1 LQVNFE
7 TNYIFLLPP
16 LSVYF
21 GFSFGPES
29 TGNTNRQQMHK
40 NSALLG
46 NGGTSKSTECLA
58 LEPSELLL
66 IDYHCNGLTTATFTG
81 AESNNLASGYTYHHH
96 HHHHHIPQQ
105 QHMHPQLHQQLH
117 HLQGLPVG
125 TRSTMPAASGV
136 GGGSGQS
143 IGGSSTSSGASA
155 SVHELQLHQF
165 ASSHHH
171 HLQQSTIHAS
181 QQSQQSQQQPQSHP
195 LLATSA
201 CPINGAQLQM
211 QYGALLNQTYLH
223 NYMTSSL
230 NAMSPSIPWMPHQR
244 AASMYSCHSD
254 TTNTT
259 NTTSSDSELDL
270 NGLNEGLVDDD
281 DDDLNEEE
289 LSKLALNADELLYNN
304 LLLTNNNNN
313 LINNLISNHKPP
325 SNQLLHLRQV
335 LEKNALDRTDEDNET
350 ILNYINSLNAFDKYD
365 QATKKQ
371 LASVMIL
378 AIIENPFTVILT
390 HNETLDSFCCLIH
403 GTVEHLY
410 SASDTYGRSPMHN
423 SKILHPGD
431 IFGITEPT
439 METIYFEGI
448 MKTLTPFCWFLCV
461 TQLDFYRI
469 LSTTVR
475 LCFHYGTNVDS
486 TLISYIVQS
495 RNLKL

>member
-1 LQVNFE
+1 MLTLVFV
-7 TNYIFLLPP
+7 YIFI
-16 LSVYF
+16 SF
-21 GFSFGPES
+21 HSFGPGQAEVE
-29 TGNTNRQQMHK
+29 NWDQMHK

-46 NGGTSKSTECLA
+46 NGTTSKSTECLT

-81 AESNNLASGYTYHHH
+81 AESSNMAGNPTYHSHH
-96 HHHHHIPQQ
+96 HSLHHHPHHQRQQQ
-105 QHMHPQLHQQLH
+105 QHSLH
-117 HLQGLPVG
+117 HQPYHQRHQVQHGRALV
-125 TRSTMPAASGV
+125 SNNN
-136 GGGSGQS
+136 GGGSSQS
-143 IGGSSTSSGASA
+143 INSGGNS
-155 SVHELQLHQF
+155 SVHEQLLHYSRHHMQQQQHQFVVNGSVCPITGNQLQL
-165 ASSHHH
+165 
-171 HLQQSTIHAS
+171 
-181 QQSQQSQQQPQSHP
+181 
-195 LLATSA
+195 
-201 CPINGAQLQM
+201 
-211 QYGALLNQTYLH
+211 QYGNIINQSYLQ
-223 NYMTSSL
+223 NYMANPL
-230 NAMSPSIPWMPHQR
+230 SPMASTIPWMPHQR

-254 TTNTT
+254 TTTAT

-281 DDDLNEEE
+281 DDDLNDEE
-289 LSKLALNADELLYNN
+289 LGKMNLNADELFYNN
-304 LLLTNNNNN
+304 LLLSNNNNN
-313 LINNLISNHKPP
+313 LINNLINNHKPP

-350 ILNYINSLNAFDKYD
+350 ILNYINSCGAFDKYD

-410 SASDTYGRSPMHN
+410 ASADPYGQNTMHS

-469 LSTTVR
+469 LSTTVC
-475 LCFHYGTNVDS
+475 LFEW
-486 TLISYIVQS
+486 LIIFFRQFFYS
-495 RNLKL
+495 

>member
-1 LQVNFE
+1 MQ
-7 TNYIFLLPP
+7 
-16 LSVYF
+16 
-21 GFSFGPES
+21 
-29 TGNTNRQQMHK
+29 K

-46 NGGTSKSTECLA
+46 NGATSKSTECLT

-81 AESNNLASGYTYHHH
+81 AESNNLASGYTFHHH
-96 HHHHHIPQQ
+96 HHHHHQHFQQQ
-105 QHMHPQLHQQLH
+105 QHHPHHQFLLQQQQLQHSQQMHSQLH
-117 HLQGLPVG
+117 HLPTLPHAS
-125 TRSTMPAASGV
+125 TRHSTMPAASGV

-143 IGGSSTSSGASA
+143 IGSSTSSGASA
-155 SVHELQLHQF
+155 SLHELSLHQF
-165 ASSHHH
+165 AATAHHLH
-171 HLQQSTIHAS
+171 QQHNSVALPVHQLQQSS
-181 QQSQQSQQQPQSHP
+181 QPSTPTAVATHP
-195 LLATSA
+195 FLSGASA
-201 CPINGAQLQM
+201 CPINGSQLP
-211 QYGALLNQTYLH
+211 YGALLNQTYLH

-281 DDDLNEEE
+281 DDDLNDEE

-313 LINNLISNHKPP
+313 LINNLITNHKPP

-350 ILNYINSLNAFDKYD
+350 ILNYINSLTAFDKYD
-365 QATKKQ
+365 QTTKKQ

-410 SASDTYGRSPMHN
+410 SSGDTYGRNTMHN
-423 SKILHPGD
+423 SRILHPGD
-431 IFGITEPT
+431 VFGITEPT

-469 LSTTVR
+469 LSTTVSFF
-475 LCFHYGTNVDS
+475 LFVF
-486 TLISYIVQS
+486 TLSSSLIC
-495 RNLKL
+495 